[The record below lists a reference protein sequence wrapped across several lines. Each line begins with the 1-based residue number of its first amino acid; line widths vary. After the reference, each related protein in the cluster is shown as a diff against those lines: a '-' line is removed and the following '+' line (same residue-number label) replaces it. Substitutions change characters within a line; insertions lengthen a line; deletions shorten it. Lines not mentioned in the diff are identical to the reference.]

1 MQNNFYEVNGDT
13 NIDINNNQNLNIIFF
28 VNDATKNTININ
40 LQNNVNLNSFITIIN
55 NKMQKSIDINV
66 NCLGSNIVAN
76 VRATSLNL
84 NESSTQLN
92 INGIANKSINSEIN
106 IFIDGIIDSD
116 GAKFIGCPKFIL
128 NTNEVKA
135 THGLVIG
142 KVNENEM
149 NYLMCRG
156 MDQFESKLMI
166 ISNKIFN
173 CLNNLDEYK
182 KNYYK
187 QKIIDMWG

>member
-1 MQNNFYEVNGDT
+1 MQNNFYEINGDT
-13 NIDINNNQNLNIIFF
+13 NIDINNNQNLNMIFF
-28 VNDATKNTININ
+28 VNDTTKNTININ

-55 NKMQKSIDINV
+55 NKVQKFIDINV
-66 NCLGSNIVAN
+66 NCLGSNITAN

-84 NESSTQLN
+84 KGSSTQLN
-92 INGIANKSINSEIN
+92 INGIANKSINSEMN
-106 IFIDGIIDSD
+106 IFIDGIIDSND
-116 GAKFIGCPKFIL
+116 AKFIGCPKFIL

-149 NYLMCRG
+149 NYLMSRG

-173 CLNNLDEYK
+173 CLNNLDESK

-187 QKIIDMWG
+187 KRIKDMWG